1 VKISSYP
8 AKTFLYGANKSQV
21 FYFLTVKPDIQMC
34 GLAALPLLKIPACG
48 SHPICPPIKSKFVFL
63 LPQKLPGAFGTGQTC
78 LLRPLVAKGI
88 KRRKVKELT
97 DGNNSKNK
105 Y

>member
-1 VKISSYP
+1 LEYADIRLSGF
-8 AKTFLYGANKSQV
+8 AANN
-21 FYFLTVKPDIQMC
+21 Y
-34 GLAALPLLKIPACG
+34 PACG
-48 SHPICPPIKSKFVFL
+48 SCTISSAVKSKFVFL
-63 LPQKLPGAFGTGQTC
+63 LPQKLPGAYGTGQTC

-88 KRRKVKELT
+88 KRRKIKELT